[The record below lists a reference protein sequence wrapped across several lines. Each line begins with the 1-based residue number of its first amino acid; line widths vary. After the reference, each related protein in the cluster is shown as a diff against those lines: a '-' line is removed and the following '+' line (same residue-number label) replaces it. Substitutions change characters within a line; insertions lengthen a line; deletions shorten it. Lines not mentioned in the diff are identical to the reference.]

1 LTLKV
6 IRETDVVYNKFRK
19 LNMKKLIRI
28 AICILLLHSCKD
40 NKDERSVNKQSENI
54 SLVDDAKSSSI
65 TKSKLTEEEIEK
77 QKKEVNHLFVANG
90 GSILYMKNGD
100 IKGAARFDT
109 DGDFVG
115 ELLQT
120 ETYGK
125 YKDYDNYA
133 IGEHGD
139 TIAFFDGNGRI
150 AMDWKIL
157 KSVGINSE
165 LQVMSFTS
173 PKNEASN
180 DTEIVTTTK
189 LIIFSPETKSF
200 SDEKSEEA
208 ENYFIAMDDWNYYS
222 NELSEYFE
230 KLKVKSFY
238 TKKRYLTLEI
248 ENGKKITIDT
258 KSQINNFNAQCL
270 LYRKA
275 KRPILIYLLPN
286 DNDKDEIQRYLK

>member
-1 LTLKV
+1 
-6 IRETDVVYNKFRK
+6 
-19 LNMKKLIRI
+19 MKKLIRI
-28 AICILLLHSCKD
+28 TICILLLHSCKE
-40 NKDERSVNKQSENI
+40 NKDEQSENKQSENI
-54 SLVDDAKSSSI
+54 SLADA
-65 TKSKLTEEEIEK
+65 TKSPSLKRNKLTEEEIEK

-133 IGEHGD
+133 IGERGD
-139 TIAFFDGNGRI
+139 TIAFFDENGRI
-150 AMDWKIL
+150 GMDWEIL
-157 KSVGINSE
+157 KSVDINYE
-165 LQVMSFTS
+165 LQVMSFAS
-173 PKNEASN
+173 PKNEVPN

-200 SDEKSEEA
+200 SDENSVEA

-222 NELSEYFE
+222 NELSEYYE

-248 ENGKKITIDT
+248 EKGKKITIDT
-258 KSQINNFNAQCL
+258 KSQINNYDVQCL
-270 LYRKA
+270 LYRKN
-275 KRPILIYLLPN
+275 KRPIIVYLLPN
-286 DNDKDEIQRYLK
+286 DNDKDKDEIQRYLK

>member
-1 LTLKV
+1 
-6 IRETDVVYNKFRK
+6 
-19 LNMKKLIRI
+19 MKKIILV
-28 AICILLLHSCKD
+28 AIYILSLTSCKES
-40 NKDERSVNKQSENI
+40 KAEQSEKKQSENI
-54 SLVDDAKSSSI
+54 SLDDAAKSSSFE
-65 TKSKLTEEEIEK
+65 KSKLSEEEIEK

-100 IKGAARFDT
+100 MKGAARFDT
-109 DGDFVG
+109 DGNFVG

-133 IGEHGD
+133 IGEQGD
-139 TIAFFDGNGRI
+139 TIAFFDKNGRI
-150 AMDWKIL
+150 GMDWKIL
-157 KSVGINSE
+157 KSVDVNSE
-165 LQVMSFTS
+165 LQVMSFAST
-173 PKNEASN
+173 KNTN

-200 SDEKSEEA
+200 SDENSVEA
-208 ENYFIAMDDWNYYS
+208 ENYFVAMDDWNYYS

-248 ENGKKITIDT
+248 EEGEKITIDT
-258 KSQINNFNAQCL
+258 KSQINNFDVQCL
-270 LYRKA
+270 LYRKN
-275 KRPILIYLLPN
+275 KRPIIVYLLPGV
-286 DNDKDEIQRYLK
+286 NDKDEIQRYLK